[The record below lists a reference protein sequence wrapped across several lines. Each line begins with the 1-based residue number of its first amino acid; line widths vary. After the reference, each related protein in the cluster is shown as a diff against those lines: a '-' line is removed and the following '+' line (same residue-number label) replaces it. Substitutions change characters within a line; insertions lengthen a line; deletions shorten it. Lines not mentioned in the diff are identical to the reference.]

1 MNKFKVFVL
10 IVGFAGLIFLIY
22 QKPTSHEMPHCYEA
36 DTLRLRV
43 EELEEEVAYY
53 KQRELTIVTEGGK
66 AKEKAAELEFLL
78 SKYQSRSQQPIKPN
92 PNPNEKIV
100 PISKSASEYYN
111 GILAKRYQNN

>member
-22 QKPTSHEMPHCYEA
+22 QKPTSHEMRYCSEA

-53 KQRELTIVTEGGK
+53 KQRELSIINDCGE
-66 AKEKAAELEFLL
+66 AKQKLSELEFLL

-92 PNPNEKIV
+92 PNEKIV

-111 GILAKRYQNN
+111 DILSKRYENY